1 MPDPVTI
8 TTMHRWF
15 AVECN
20 NRAWDLTAQPI
31 RTPNEDRELLEC
43 AYAAAYHWA
52 QCGTPLNEARADTLL
67 AKTHALLSQGQ
78 QALHHAR
85 RALEYCRQHEAD
97 CEPWDVAFA
106 HLTLAHVA
114 NVLGDA
120 TLRDHHR
127 AFAEALGKNLTDD
140 EERQQFQSELAK
152 LDDRAAPG
160 PGLMEG

>member
-1 MPDPVTI
+1 
-8 TTMHRWF
+8 MHRWF
-15 AVECN
+15 AVESN

-31 RTPNEDRELLEC
+31 RTPSEDRELLEC

-52 QCGTPLNEARADTLL
+52 HCGTPLNEARADVLL
-67 AKTHALLSQGQ
+67 AKTHALLGQNQ

-85 RALEYCRQHEAD
+85 RALEYCQHHETD
-97 CEPWDVAFA
+97 CEPWDIAFA

-114 NVLGDA
+114 NLVGDTA
-120 TLRDHHR
+120 LRDHQR
-127 AFAEALGKNLTDD
+127 TLAEERGKNLADD

-152 LDDRAAPG
+152 LDCQAAPG